1 VATVSGVSDSNQQA
15 ATNAVKKILGK
26 DDFLKLLITQLKYQD
41 PMEPTNNQD
50 FIAQMAQFSSLEQMT
65 NMGNG
70 FQKLAESQDAMLKE
84 VSFGQAVNLIGRT
97 VSANIS
103 ANQITGVV
111 TGTKQVDGLPY
122 VTVNGKDILVQYIQ
136 EIKQTVPAVTASNP

>member
-1 VATVSGVSDSNQQA
+1 VATVSGVSDSNQQV